1 MEASESAAQDYVLS
15 SSRRLY
21 QQQTPNEIPPLDR
34 QNYVSSGV
42 QTNLG
47 GSEDWY
53 ESTFY
58 QIPRRKHHISLT
70 KRLLLRCQ
78 KDRERLEAERS
89 TSRGILHGKPGCDLQ
104 SLSYGEM
111 EGEEICRPIDAVKNS
126 LSKEVEMENI
136 THHSD
141 QPEDVDMKDIPH
153 DPVADPG
160 SVPSSLPVQKP
171 RPPDQEKGIATLT
184 IITEIHDAPRA
195 PTTPSQ
201 LPQTI
206 SARNHHINGFH
217 PNEMLVQSPSVPS
230 IPHESTLESFS
241 VHNRSSVPPL
251 SPLMQ
256 ISSSQLTI
264 PPAIPCSPVHSTP
277 VKKKISV
284 GEYLFRR
291 KAESQSTSDKSQNF
305 GSVLQQNSPRA
316 APALK
321 GHSTVAADDGTDANT
336 AIRDLAL

>member
-1 MEASESAAQDYVLS
+1 M
-15 SSRRLY
+15 
-21 QQQTPNEIPPLDR
+21 
-34 QNYVSSGV
+34 

-47 GSEDWY
+47 VSEDWY
-53 ESTFY
+53 ESKFY

-89 TSRGILHGKPGCDLQ
+89 TSRVILHGKAGCDLQ
-104 SLSYGEM
+104 SLSDGEI
-111 EGEEICRPIDAVKNS
+111 EGEEVSRPIDTVKNS
-126 LSKEVEMENI
+126 FSDEVEMENI
-136 THHSD
+136 RHHSD
-141 QPEDVDMKDIPH
+141 QPEDIDMKEISH

-195 PTTPSQ
+195 PTPSQ
-201 LPQTI
+201 LPQTT
-206 SARNHHINGFH
+206 SARNYHINGFH
-217 PNEMLVQSPSVPS
+217 PNEMLVQSPSVPFM
-230 IPHESTLESFS
+230 PHETTLESLS
-241 VHNRSSVPPL
+241 THNRSSVPPL

-256 ISSSQLTI
+256 ISSTQLTI
-264 PPAIPCSPVHSTP
+264 PPPNSCSPVHSTP

-305 GSVLQQNSPRA
+305 GSVFPQNSPGA

-321 GHSTVAADDGTDANT
+321 GHSTAAADDGTDANT
-336 AIRDLAL
+336 AIKDLAL